1 MLNLK
6 LKEMNKLESLNSPKY
21 SLTPEK
27 MGELVGGDII
37 ESSTGSGV
45 NSQGK
50 KYSSDTRYDY
60 TGSDIQREGNV
71 LTVAYTR
78 FHYSDE
84 VDSNCGCQK

>member
-6 LKEMNKLESLNSPKY
+6 LKEMKKLESLNSPKY

-27 MGELVGGDII
+27 MGKLVGGEILV
-37 ESSTGSGV
+37 SSTGGGT

-50 KYSSDTRYDY
+50 PYSSDTRYEY
-60 TGSDIQREGNV
+60 TGADIEKEGNAYV
-71 LTVAYTR
+71 VARTR

-84 VDSNCGCQK
+84 VDSDCGCQK